1 LNLDSKYGIYFVGI
15 GGIGMSAL
23 ARWFKRQG
31 KFVAGYDRT
40 ETPLTRL
47 LEEEGIEVSYEDFS
61 SSIPEKITDKPKSSL
76 VVFTPAIPS
85 DSEILNYFKD
95 HKYTLRKR
103 SEVLGSITRQGFT
116 IAVAGTHGKTTTSGL
131 IAHILKE
138 NNQNMVA
145 FLGGILQ
152 SYETNL
158 VINKKSGQ
166 SLNIVVEADEYDRSF
181 LTLSPDIAVVT
192 AVDPDHLDIY
202 GEFSEMQ
209 KGFSDFINKLKNK
222 GTLIIYKGLYEKIIP
237 GERPDIKVM
246 EYGLSHIPIRAENIR
261 LEKEEVRFDYYSPAE
276 SIENIPLSLPGF
288 HNIENAIA
296 AITVCLRMG
305 IDGSAIKAALSSFRG
320 IKRRFEY
327 ILYTDNLVF
336 IDD

>member
-1 LNLDSKYGIYFVGI
+1 MNLDSKYGIYFVGI

-131 IAHILKE
+131 IAHI
-138 NNQNMVA
+138 
-145 FLGGILQ
+145 
-152 SYETNL
+152 
-158 VINKKSGQ
+158 
-166 SLNIVVEADEYDRSF
+166 
-181 LTLSPDIAVVT
+181 
-192 AVDPDHLDIY
+192 
-202 GEFSEMQ
+202 
-209 KGFSDFINKLKNK
+209 
-222 GTLIIYKGLYEKIIP
+222 
-237 GERPDIKVM
+237 
-246 EYGLSHIPIRAENIR
+246 
-261 LEKEEVRFDYYSPAE
+261 
-276 SIENIPLSLPGF
+276 
-288 HNIENAIA
+288 
-296 AITVCLRMG
+296 
-305 IDGSAIKAALSSFRG
+305 
-320 IKRRFEY
+320 
-327 ILYTDNLVF
+327 
-336 IDD
+336 